1 MFKTFISEERG
12 DIVQYII
19 ILALL
24 AVVLAFAAPWIK
36 KKMIDQQT
44 GASGG
49 MDEGMKKMPAAI
61 G

>member
-1 MFKTFISEERG
+1 MLKTFISEERG

-36 KKMIDQQT
+36 NKMTQQQKSA
-44 GASGG
+44 GGG
-49 MDEGMKKMPAAI
+49 MDEGMKAMPAAV
-61 G
+61 

>member
-1 MFKTFISEERG
+1 MLKTFISEERG

-36 KKMIDQQT
+36 KKMTAQQQSA
-44 GASGG
+44 GKGF
-49 MDEGMKKMPAAI
+49 DEGMKPMTPAT
-61 G
+61 